1 MILITHG
8 IVEIPTETIIIC
20 QSKSVRAWA
29 ISIFSRAT
37 KRKHYSIEPNQN
49 TIRLHQEMYATSCP
63 HRFVEI
69 YGGASGCNWN
79 DPKMVRMVT
88 QDALVFQWIDS
99 SCSNKKSPVEIPG

>member
-1 MILITHG
+1 
-8 IVEIPTETIIIC
+8 
-20 QSKSVRAWA
+20 
-29 ISIFSRAT
+29 
-37 KRKHYSIEPNQN
+37 
-49 TIRLHQEMYATSCP
+49 MYATSCP